1 MLYTPF
7 TFQFFPSSLA
17 HNIAN
22 FSSPCPGSVAPPRPA
37 IPALLDSPTHHTEC
51 TSAENSLLLFVFQPL
66 PFKKQF
72 TQQLLTKASPKSPP
86 TVGKT
91 MFSFPSF
98 SIFESI
104 NIYLTISM
112 AVFWK
117 NKVPAW
123 WVGRGCRIRADVGR
137 RGAAAGAGAGL
148 LGGGAAPERQSGS
161 RLHLLTS
168 VSSDEVRYVNPFAAD
183 K

>member
-1 MLYTPF
+1 MKLHLYINFHKFVKQIHTSIYINLTSFLSSSSIAIKDNKVIKELIRWSNLSPFIPPPTLSPKCLPFLKLYTSSFISNIKSKLSRMLYTPF

-98 SIFESI
+98 
-104 NIYLTISM
+104 
-112 AVFWK
+112 
-117 NKVPAW
+117 
-123 WVGRGCRIRADVGR
+123 R
-137 RGAAAGAGAGL
+137 
-148 LGGGAAPERQSGS
+148 
-161 RLHLLTS
+161 
-168 VSSDEVRYVNPFAAD
+168 
-183 K
+183 